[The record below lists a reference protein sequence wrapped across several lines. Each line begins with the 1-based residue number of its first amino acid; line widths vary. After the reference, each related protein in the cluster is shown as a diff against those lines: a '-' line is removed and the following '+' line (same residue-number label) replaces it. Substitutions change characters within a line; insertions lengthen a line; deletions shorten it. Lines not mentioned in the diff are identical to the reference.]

1 VERHA
6 IKPRFHIRKRKDR
19 IKSIKSTTYYSILTF
34 PFGEHLPCFDSPGY
48 HIRIR
53 KSLKNSIKSIT
64 YYHMA
69 TKHWVTAAL
78 HCLDESLDPTPHEVN
93 ELDWK
98 ARLSDN
104 RDRLAEHLM
113 AFGNHPDGGT
123 LVFGINDDG
132 VPVGIDSAGIAQIT
146 NTLANLGRDAIEP
159 PLAIDHA
166 AVDYRGAVV
175 LLVRIPKQPVRPLH
189 RRGKSIEEAWIR
201 SGGTTRKASRQ
212 DVGSMMLNSS
222 TPRWE
227 ELRASALIDIHEV
240 QKLLDL
246 ETIALLLQRP
256 LPTDAADL
264 SAWLEAE
271 GITVRAD
278 RGHYI
283 TNFGAVAAA
292 RKLDEFPSL
301 IRKQI
306 RVIRYRG
313 TNKVDTIDELPGQ
326 RGYAIGFEG
335 LINHL
340 KRVLP
345 HSEVIQQSLR
355 TEVNVYPDIALRELI
370 ANALIH
376 QDFGVV
382 GAGPMVEIFD
392 DRIEVTSPG
401 TLLPGKKAD
410 RLIGTTPESRNEK
423 LASSFRRFRICEER
437 GTGFQKIV
445 RAIELFGLP
454 PLALSPQ
461 ENAFRVTICAP
472 RKFAEMSTT
481 ERIEACYQHAGLQY
495 LSSATL
501 TNTTLRERFK
511 LNEKYRNQITNLIGD
526 AVGIGR
532 IKRKDA
538 GSGKKFAEYV
548 PYWA

>member
-1 VERHA
+1 MAPKTWITVALR
-6 IKPRFHIRKRKDR
+6 
-19 IKSIKSTTYYSILTF
+19 
-34 PFGEHLPCFDSPGY
+34 
-48 HIRIR
+48 
-53 KSLKNSIKSIT
+53 SLE
-64 YYHMA
+64 
-69 TKHWVTAAL
+69 
-78 HCLDESLDPTPHEVN
+78 ESLVPLPHEVN
-93 ELDWK
+93 EIDWK

-104 RDRLAEHLM
+104 KERLTEHLM
-113 AFGNHPDGGT
+113 AFGNHPAGGM
-123 LVFGINDDG
+123 LVFGIDDNG
-132 VPVGIDSAGIAQIT
+132 EPVGVEVDAVSRIT
-146 NTLANLGRDAIEP
+146 NTLANLGRDAVEP
-159 PLAIDHA
+159 ALVIDHA
-166 AVDYRGAVV
+166 AVAYRGVTV
-175 LLVRIPKQPVRPLH
+175 LLVRVQEQAVRPVH

-212 DVGSMMLNSS
+212 EVGSMMLNSS

-227 ELRASALIDIHEV
+227 ELRASPLSNLDEV
-240 QKLLDL
+240 QRLLDL
-246 ETIALLLQRP
+246 DAIANLLQRP
-256 LPTDAADL
+256 LPTVAEDL
-264 SAWLEAE
+264 SAWLVAE
-271 GITVRAD
+271 GITVQDD

-292 RKLDEFPSL
+292 RKLDDFPSL
-301 IRKQI
+301 VRKRI

-326 RGYAIGFEG
+326 RGYAAGFEG
-335 LINHL
+335 LIGHL

-355 TEVNVYPDIALRELI
+355 TEVSVYPEIALRELI

-376 QDFGVV
+376 QDFTVT
-382 GAGPMVEIFD
+382 GAGPMVEIYD
-392 DRIEVTSPG
+392 DRIEVTNPG
-401 TLLPGKKAD
+401 TLLPGKKPD

-454 PLALSPQ
+454 PLVLSPQ
-461 ENAFRVTICAP
+461 ENAFRITLGAP
-472 RKFAEMSTT
+472 RKFADMSGV
-481 ERIEACYQHAGLQY
+481 ERIEACYQHSALQY
-495 LSSATL
+495 LSSQTL

-511 LNEKYRNQITNLIGD
+511 LHDKNRNQVTNLISD
-526 AVGIGR
+526 AVAAGR

-538 GSGKKFAEYV
+538 GSGKKFAEYI